1 MPATSAVTRKKAPDS
16 DSDWINQLSRLADEG
31 ERRSLMRRHS
41 GTDAGQLVETL
52 YQSVVKLVRV
62 DLQRAGRVAQA
73 MAWLAEE
80 ANDDYARAQSL
91 RAAGHV
97 QYLSRN
103 YPESLERHRAAAEIF
118 LRLAREL
125 DAARAMVNQ
134 LQPLIYLGR
143 YSEAYK
149 LATSAREIYR
159 KHADDL
165 RLARLDTNV
174 ANILYRQD
182 RFRGALA
189 LYRRS
194 YEYFLQHG
202 EVEDIAIVLRN
213 MAVCYI
219 SLNQFEQALRT
230 YEEARDYCQQHEMP
244 RLVAEADYNVAYL
257 HYLRGEYML
266 AIELYDATR
275 VYCRKLNDR
284 YHAALCDLDQSEL
297 YLELNLSEEGS
308 ELARRAYAGFRKLG
322 MGYEAAKALTFR
334 AIAASQLGKASP
346 ALLAFDRARKLFVE
360 ETNQFWPA
368 LIDIYKAL
376 VLIELNED
384 RKARSLCESSLLYFR
399 TSPAISKTAICE
411 LLLARLDLRSREPQR
426 AYKHCQ
432 AALACRKSAECPAI
446 EFQIHVVLGQV
457 REALQQPAEA
467 YEAFLRAHQTLEGLR
482 SHLMGEE
489 LKIAFLKDKLTV
501 YESLVSLAL
510 AGDRS
515 DGACR
520 TAFDFIERAKSRS
533 LADLIRFSTYALEPK
548 QSEDRKL
555 ANQIHELRRQLT
567 FAYRQVQRKESS
579 GEEGAALEARQ
590 LRRKSRQSERQL
602 ASAFA
607 ALHSVDRDFDAL
619 LNAGTASLEEIRS
632 SLPAEGVLLE
642 YYQAR
647 DILYACILGPDHLQ
661 VLPIA
666 SAPYVRKIFR
676 LLQFQ
681 LSKFRL
687 GTDYV
692 RGLTTSLQLAAQ
704 SHLQELYS
712 CLIAPVRRELAAR
725 HLVIVPHGF
734 LHFLPFHALWDGDQ
748 YLADRFEVSYAPS
761 ASVYQL
767 CSKRQAAPHDESLVF
782 GIPDEF
788 APQISGEAHA
798 VAAVLPNARLFLGE
812 SATREQLWQYAPSS
826 RFVHIATH
834 GLFRQD
840 NPMFSSV
847 RLGTSDLNLFDLYQ
861 LRLSSE
867 LVTLSGCG
875 TGLNVVV
882 GGDELLGLVRG
893 LLYAGA
899 QAVLAS
905 LWEVNDESTA
915 AFMKC
920 FYQELLHSTSKAK
933 ALQTAMRSLREQ
945 FPHPYHWA
953 PFVLIGKVES
963 SLVGAEAPL
972 QTAGR

>member
-1 MPATSAVTRKKAPDS
+1 MPATKAVTRKSPRDS
-16 DSDWINQLSRLADEG
+16 DSDWINRISRSADER
-31 ERRSLMRRHS
+31 ERRGLLHQHS
-41 GTDAGQLVETL
+41 GTSTGQLIESL
-52 YQSVVKLVRV
+52 YQAVVKLVRV
-62 DLQRAGRVAQA
+62 DLVRAGRVAQA

-103 YPESLERHRAAAEIF
+103 YPEALERHRAAAEMF
-118 LRLAREL
+118 LRLGREL

-143 YSEAYK
+143 YPEAYT

-159 KHADDL
+159 KHADHL
-165 RLARLDTNV
+165 RLARLDANV
-174 ANILYRQD
+174 ANVLYRQD

-189 LYRRS
+189 LYRRA

-230 YEEARDYCQQHEMP
+230 YEDAREYCRQHEMP

-257 HYLRGEYML
+257 HYLRGEYMR
-266 AIELYDATR
+266 AIELYDGTR
-275 VYCRKLNDR
+275 VYCRRLNDR

-297 YLELNLSEEGS
+297 YLELNLSEEGN
-308 ELARRAYAGFRKLG
+308 ELARRAYGGFRKLG
-322 MGYEAAKALTFR
+322 MGYEAAKALTFQ
-334 AIAASQLGKASP
+334 AIAASQLGKAAP
-346 ALLAFDRARKLFVE
+346 ALLAFDRARKLFVD

-376 VLIELNED
+376 VLIDLHQD
-384 RKARSLCESSLLYFR
+384 RKARALCESALLYFR
-399 TSPAISKTAICE
+399 NSPAVSKTAICE
-411 LLLARLDLRSREPQR
+411 LLLARLDLGSREPQR

-432 AALACRKSAECPAI
+432 AALACLKSADFPAI
-446 EFQIHVVLGQV
+446 EFQIRVILGQV
-457 REALQQPAEA
+457 QEALGRPSEA

-489 LKIAFLKDKLTV
+489 LKVAFLKDKLTV

-510 AGDRS
+510 AADRS
-515 DGACR
+515 ENGCR

-533 LADLIRFSTYALEPK
+533 LADLIRFSIYALEPK
-548 QSEDRKL
+548 QSEDRRL
-555 ANQIHELRRQLT
+555 AHQIQELRRQLT
-567 FAYRQVQRKESS
+567 FAYRQAQRTESS
-579 GEEGAALEARQ
+579 GEEDAAVQARQ
-590 LRRKSRQSERQL
+590 LRRKSRQYERQL

-632 SLPAEGVLLE
+632 SLPADGLLLE

-647 DILYACILGPDHLQ
+647 DILYACVLRPDRLQ

-666 SAPYVRKIFR
+666 SAAHVRQIFR

-687 GTDYV
+687 GTEYV
-692 RGLTTSLQLAAQ
+692 RGLAPSLHLAAQ

-712 CLIAPVRRELAAR
+712 CLIAPVRCELAAR

-734 LHFLPFHALWDGDQ
+734 LHFLPFHALWDGAQ
-748 YLADRFEVSYAPS
+748 YLSDEFEISYAPS

-767 CSKRQAAPHDESLVF
+767 CSKRQVESRDESLVL
-782 GIPDEF
+782 GIPDQF
-788 APQISGEAHA
+788 APQISNEVHA
-798 VAAVLPNARLFLGE
+798 VSAVLPKARLFLGD
-812 SATREQLWQYAPSS
+812 SATREQLWRHAPSS

-915 AFMKC
+915 AFMKS

-933 ALQTAMRSLREQ
+933 ALQTAMKSLREK

-953 PFVLIGKVES
+953 PFVLIGKIES
-963 SLVGAEAPL
+963 SPVRPEAPL
-972 QTAGR
+972 GKSTL